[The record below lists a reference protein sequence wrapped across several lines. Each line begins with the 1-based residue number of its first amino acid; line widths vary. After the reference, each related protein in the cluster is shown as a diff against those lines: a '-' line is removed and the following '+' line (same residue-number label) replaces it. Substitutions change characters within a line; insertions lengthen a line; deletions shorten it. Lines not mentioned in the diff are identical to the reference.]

1 MSGLIGKK
9 IGMTSVFSAEGK
21 NIPCTVIEA
30 GPCVV
35 TQVKTPEKDGYA
47 AVQLAYDEVSE
58 KNTSNPLMGH
68 FKKANTTP
76 KRKLVEFTSFEKELN
91 LGDVVTVDI
100 FEDDDWVDVTGISKG
115 KGFQG
120 VVKRH
125 GFGGV
130 GGQTHGQHNR
140 QRKPGS
146 LGASS
151 YPSRVFKGKR
161 LHHRRLTMEIAI
173 YNISGQETGKKAVL
187 KDEIFGIEPNNHAIY
202 LDVKQYLANRRQGT
216 HKSKQRN
223 EVAGSTRKLKK
234 QKGTGGAR
242 AGSILSPLFPGGG
255 RVFGP
260 VPRDYSFK
268 LNKKL
273 KQLARK
279 SALTYK
285 AKEDAVKVV
294 EDFSM
299 EAPKTKEFLA
309 VTKNL
314 SLEGQK
320 ILLVLPET
328 NPNVA
333 LSARNLQNVK
343 VVLASNLNTYDVMNA
358 GKLVLSEGSVNV
370 INQMF
375 GQ

>member
-1 MSGLIGKK
+1 
-9 IGMTSVFSAEGK
+9 
-21 NIPCTVIEA
+21 
-30 GPCVV
+30 
-35 TQVKTPEKDGYA
+35 
-47 AVQLAYDEVSE
+47 
-58 KNTSNPLMGH
+58 
-68 FKKANTTP
+68 
-76 KRKLVEFTSFEKELN
+76 
-91 LGDVVTVDI
+91 
-100 FEDDDWVDVTGISKG
+100 
-115 KGFQG
+115 
-120 VVKRH
+120 
-125 GFGGV
+125 
-130 GGQTHGQHNR
+130 
-140 QRKPGS
+140 
-146 LGASS
+146 
-151 YPSRVFKGKR
+151 
-161 LHHRRLTMEIAI
+161 MEIAI

-234 QKGTGGAR
+234 QKGTGRGPC
-242 AGSILSPLFPGGG
+242 GSILSPLFPGGG